1 MRASTWLFVVILLI
15 FSCQLA
21 LYRVHSG
28 KYQARQDAEQ
38 QMNRIVGRLG
48 LTDICLATDA
58 RYIRHLSVSDSVAQV
73 MDHPGAVE
81 HFPSSSIVVPVR

>member
-1 MRASTWLFVVILLI
+1 MRASTWLLVIIILI
-15 FSCQLA
+15 VGCQLA
-21 LYRVHSG
+21 LYRVHHS
-28 KYQARQDAEQ
+28 KYLARQDTER
-38 QMNRIVGRLG
+38 QMNRLVGRLG

-81 HFPSSSIVVPVR
+81 HFPSSSFVVPVR